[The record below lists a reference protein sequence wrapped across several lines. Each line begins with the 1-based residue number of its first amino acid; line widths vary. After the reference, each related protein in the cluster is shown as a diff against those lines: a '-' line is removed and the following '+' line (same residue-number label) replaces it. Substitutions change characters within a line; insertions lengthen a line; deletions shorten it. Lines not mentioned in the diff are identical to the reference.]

1 MESLLQNFT
10 SGDFPRKFWILVRLR
25 YRLIWAQARTSN
37 GRMALLF
44 ALYALGGFTVLFFS
58 LGGLGMALGAIEV
71 GEGESIARWTLTTLF
86 VNGIGLSFLFGLG
99 TRAAFSEE
107 SLRHYPLSSQERFTV
122 RHAIGLLDPIWLT
135 GVAGAF
141 GLAVGLAWAGLGSIV
156 TGLPAVIIFIL
167 VNYLATAILLEL
179 AGIMVETRAGTAL
192 FSALVILLVSFGPLA
207 IAPLITAHR
216 FDIWLAFDQFLRATP
231 PGAAAAMMSGD
242 GSRTILGGAGLLL
255 FWCGVLVYI
264 LMRLEMRPRGSKSA
278 VSGIFIRSDFIDQ
291 IGKLMS
297 GRYGPLV
304 SKSLRYH
311 LRSNLIRFSLITS
324 PIIVLMGKYL
334 LPWGWQEK
342 SFLISLSIFFIIS
355 SATGAALMFNL
366 FGYDDAGI
374 RRYAVLPI
382 SFADALRAGS
392 LASLLLRAITVFVA
406 FGLWSIFYAG
416 ESLTGEMIVMI
427 SSMALASLFLF
438 NALGIWTSVLS
449 PRRLNFDAMWNSR
462 LSFGANV
469 VVIIGISLPL
479 GGMVF
484 FVDRIDHAVLT
495 GYWWVSPLILIFC
508 LSFYILSL
516 VAMDGPVKSRRER
529 LINLIAGATDR

>member
-10 SGDFPRKFWILVRLR
+10 RTDFPRKFWILVGLR

-44 ALYALGGFTVLFFS
+44 ALYALGGFTLLFFS
-58 LGGLGMALGAIEV
+58 LGGLGIAQGAIEM
-71 GEGESIARWTLTTLF
+71 GEGESIARWTLTMLF

-107 SLRHYPLSSQERFTV
+107 SLRHYPLNSQERFTV
-122 RHAIGLLDPIWLT
+122 RHAIGLLDPVWLT

-141 GLAVGLAWAGLGSIV
+141 GLAIGLAWAGLGSTV
-156 TGLPAVIIFIL
+156 TGLPAVILFIV
-167 VNYLATAILLEL
+167 VNYLATAVLLAL
-179 AGIMVETRAGTAL
+179 AGIVVETRTGTAL
-192 FSALVILLVSFGPLA
+192 FSALVIILISFGPLA
-207 IAPLITAHR
+207 IASLITAHR
-216 FDIWLAFDQFLRATP
+216 FDIWRAFDQLLQVTP

-242 GSRTILGGAGLLL
+242 GSLKMLGGAGLLSL
-255 FWCGVLVYI
+255 WCGASVYI
-264 LMRLEMRPRGSKSA
+264 LMRLERRPRSSQPA
-278 VSGIFIRSDFIDQ
+278 IQGIIVRSDFIDNLA
-291 IGKLMS
+291 GFMS

-324 PIIVLMGKYL
+324 PLLVLTGKYL
-334 LPWGWQEK
+334 LPWSWQEK
-342 SFLISLSIFFIIS
+342 FFLISLSIFFIIS

-374 RRYAVLPI
+374 RRYAILPI
-382 SFADALRAGS
+382 SFADALRAS
-392 LASLLLRAITVFVA
+392 SVASLLLRAITVFVA
-406 FGLWSIFYAG
+406 FGLWLIFYAG
-416 ESLTGEMIVMI
+416 ESLTWEMVVMI

-438 NALGIWTSVLS
+438 NALGLWTSAFSPKRLS
-449 PRRLNFDAMWNSR
+449 FDAMWNSR

-469 VVIIGISLPL
+469 VVIMGVILPL
-479 GGMVF
+479 WGAVF
-484 FVDRIDHAVLT
+484 FSDRLDQATLAR
-495 GYWWVSPLILIFC
+495 YWWASPLILIFC

-516 VAMDGPVKSRRER
+516 VAIEAPVKSRRER
-529 LINLIAGATDR
+529 LINLIAGASDR

>member
-1 MESLLQNFT
+1 MRA
-10 SGDFPRKFWILVRLR
+10 DFPRKFWILVGLR

-58 LGGLGMALGAIEV
+58 LGGLGTAQGALEM

-86 VNGIGLSFLFGLG
+86 VNAIGLSLLFGLG

-141 GLAVGLAWAGLGSIV
+141 GLAVGLAWAGLGSIA
-156 TGLPAVIIFIL
+156 TGLPAVILFIV
-167 VNYLATAILLEL
+167 VNYLATAILLAV
-179 AGIMVETRAGTAL
+179 AGIIVETRTGTAL

-242 GSRTILGGAGLLL
+242 GTRTILGGAGLLL
-255 FWCGVLVYI
+255 FWCGALVYI

-278 VSGIFIRSDFIDQ
+278 VSGIIIRSDFIDQ

-374 RRYAVLPI
+374 RRYGVLPI

-416 ESLTGEMIVMI
+416 ESLTWEMIVMI

-438 NALGIWTSVLS
+438 NALGLWTSVLS

-484 FVDRIDHAVLT
+484 FVDRIDQTVLT

-516 VAMDGPVKSRRER
+516 VAIEGHVKSRRER